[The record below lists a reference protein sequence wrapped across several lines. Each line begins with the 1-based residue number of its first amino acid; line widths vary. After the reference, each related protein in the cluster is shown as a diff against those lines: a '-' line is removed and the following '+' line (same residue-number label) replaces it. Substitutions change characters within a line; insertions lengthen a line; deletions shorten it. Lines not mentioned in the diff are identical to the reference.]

1 LVNISLTLDTK
12 SSKYSITQLRVYS
25 IPVDFIGIDSIILN
39 GTLYVKVSQLPD
51 IRYSSSFTPKGF
63 YLLYNPKSDKTT
75 NFGNIPLT
83 VDSTKTDILFSNSAL
98 TMPTQTPQPTPRS
111 SHLSL
116 VSDSLELAQTAS
128 LPTITLATLDTSNIT
143 SSTLQRQDMQILP
156 EPIINIIGPVGI
168 TSANL
173 QGVNLLFSGA
183 NGQTVKAIPLAS
195 LFAGQNGG
203 GEDGKKESWT
213 HKHGV
218 LLFFIILGFIV
229 LASFLA
235 YRYYSSLQAKE
246 FEEYGIDDY
255 DTSVSGVEKKKLRQ
269 SVHENVDADLEKI
282 KI

>member
-1 LVNISLTLDTK
+1 MSLTLDTK

-63 YLLYNPKSDKTT
+63 YLLYNPKLDKTN

-98 TMPTQTPQPTPRS
+98 TMPTQLSQPPPRS
-111 SHLSL
+111 SHLSFD
-116 VSDSLELAQTAS
+116 SDSQNSAQESS
-128 LPTITLATLDTSNIT
+128 LPTVTLATLDTSSIT
-143 SSTLQRQDMQILP
+143 SPTLERQDLQILP

-173 QGVNLLFSGA
+173 EGINLLFSGA

-195 LFAGQNGG
+195 LFASQSGG
-203 GEDGKKESWT
+203 GDDGKKESWT

-218 LLFFIILGFIV
+218 LLFFIVLGFIV
-229 LASFLA
+229 LASYLA

-246 FEEYGIDDY
+246 YVEFGIDEC
-255 DTSVSGVEKKKLRQ
+255 DTAVGGVDKKKLRQ

-282 KI
+282 KM